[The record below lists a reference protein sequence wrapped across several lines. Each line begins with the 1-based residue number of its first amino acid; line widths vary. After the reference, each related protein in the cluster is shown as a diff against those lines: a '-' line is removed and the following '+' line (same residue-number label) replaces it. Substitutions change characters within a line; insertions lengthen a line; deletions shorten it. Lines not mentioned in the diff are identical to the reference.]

1 MIQGAPYWH
10 GFWFMNCDDY
20 RSEIQITIDFLIIGL
35 RHTMSFIDL
44 FSYSSVSG
52 PIMPELPTHDE
63 INNEVDL
70 VDFPHNTNLGNTRK
84 CFEL

>member
-1 MIQGAPYWH
+1 
-10 GFWFMNCDDY
+10 
-20 RSEIQITIDFLIIGL
+20 
-35 RHTMSFIDL
+35 MSFIDL